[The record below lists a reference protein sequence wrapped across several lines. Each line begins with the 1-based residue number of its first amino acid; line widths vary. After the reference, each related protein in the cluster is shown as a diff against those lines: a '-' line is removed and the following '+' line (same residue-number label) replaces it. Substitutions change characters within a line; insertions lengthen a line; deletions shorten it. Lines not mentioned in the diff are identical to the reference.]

1 MDLCLCVATVAVL
14 VLGIVH
20 PVAGVVGLVAI
31 LAFVAGRAATD
42 MAAARSA
49 VQRPTEHGDQDRKKK
64 KKKKKSD
71 RRRRHASAADQTV
84 AAPEPEPLS
93 LQQVIEQTDPSG
105 MTPDHVRAVKRRIR
119 DEGLQSQVVGRGL
132 ARNLEA
138 RTRIMNDNLVE
149 PLEARRKY
157 IEFAAHDLTHSRD
170 PTMRLR
176 RRK

>member
-1 MDLCLCVATVAVL
+1 MRPMDLCLCVATVAVL

-49 VQRPTEHGDQDRKKK
+49 VQRPTEHDRKK

-71 RRRRHASAADQTV
+71 RRRRHVSAADQTV
-84 AAPEPEPLS
+84 AAPAPEALS

-119 DEGLQSQVVGRGL
+119 DEGLHSQVVGRGL